1 VIAAAESLDTL
12 VDFGN
17 AFLRRRRMHARGG
30 SNSTV
35 SFLGKGATSAV
46 DLGVGLVVSDCWDVI
61 VGCRIVAF
69 DCEAHVVAAREV
81 RLGLCN

>member
-1 VIAAAESLDTL
+1 
-12 VDFGN
+12 
-17 AFLRRRRMHARGG
+17 
-30 SNSTV
+30 
-35 SFLGKGATSAV
+35 LGKGATSAV